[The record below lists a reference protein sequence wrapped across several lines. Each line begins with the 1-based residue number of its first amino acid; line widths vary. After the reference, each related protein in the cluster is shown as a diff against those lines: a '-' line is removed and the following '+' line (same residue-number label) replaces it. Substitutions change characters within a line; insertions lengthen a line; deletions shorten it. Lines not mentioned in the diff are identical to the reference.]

1 MPLSDDLL
9 KPIAGDNPAGA
20 DLRYDPLY
28 DKIKEAR
35 REDDDAPQ
43 GEWERTRKVAD
54 WPLVVKLATDALATK
69 TKDLQIA
76 AWLTEAL
83 IRREGFA
90 GLGQGLP
97 LLKGLTEQFWD
108 HVWPELEDGDAE
120 LRAAPLEW
128 VGTRLEIPLKMV
140 PLNKGGHDYLRY
152 KESRTIPTEA
162 EGDSD
167 EKKGEARRRAIE
179 DKKVTPEDFDK
190 AFAATPKPWVKQVVA
205 DLKNA
210 REILAAL
217 EQLCGDKFGD
227 SAPNYIPLR
236 NTLEEIDRVAQQLL
250 AKKLETDPDPV
261 EAAAADAGSGAGD
274 AGASSG
280 ASAAGGGGGGRALA
294 AEPVDANDA
303 ANRVVGA
310 ARFLRKSDPANPASY
325 LLLRALRWGEVR
337 AQGGNVDPRVLD
349 APTSQARTQL
359 KTLMLDQDWPGLLEA
374 AETVMGTPAGRGWL
388 DLQRYVLN
396 ACAGMGN
403 DFEFVTRAIRSELR
417 LLLVDVPGLAEM
429 SLMDDLPTAGPST
442 LSWLKSE
449 GLLTAAEEGDASAE
463 GGESAPAPAPAP
475 SGAQGTKDRLLDRA
489 LAEIKAGRPQKA
501 IEIIKRELDREQ
513 SRRGR
518 FLRQV
523 QLARV
528 MSVAGL
534 DAAAIQVLEELNTRI
549 EEHRLEEWES
559 GALVAEPLALLHRCL
574 ERTGGD
580 ETIRQ
585 ALYLRIVR
593 LDPVQALGFGQTG
606 GGGNGEG

>member
-1 MPLSDDLL
+1 MPLPDDLL
-9 KPIAGDNPAGA
+9 KPIAGANPAGA

-54 WPLVVKLATDALATK
+54 WPQVVKLTTDALSTK
-69 TKDLQIA
+69 TKDLQLA

-83 IRREGFA
+83 IRREGFP
-90 GLGQGLP
+90 GLVQGLP

-108 HVWPELEDGDAE
+108 QVYPEVEDGDVE

-128 VGTRLEIPLKMV
+128 VGTRLEIPVKMV
-140 PLNKGGHDYLRY
+140 PLNKSGHDFLRY

-162 EGDSD
+162 EADSD

-190 AFAATPKPWVKQVVA
+190 AFAATPKPWIKQVVA
-205 DLKNA
+205 DLKSA
-210 REILAAL
+210 QAAL
-217 EQLCGDKFGD
+217 QALEGLCVEKFAD
-227 SAPNYIPLR
+227 AAPNFIPLR
-236 NTLEEIDRVAQQLL
+236 NTLEEVDRAAAQLL
-250 AKKLETDPDPV
+250 AKKLESDPDPV
-261 EAAAADAGSGAGD
+261 EAAPADAGGGAESTGGGAAVS
-274 AGASSG
+274 AG
-280 ASAAGGGGGGRALA
+280 AGGGGARAMA
-294 AEPVDANDA
+294 AEPVDPADA
-303 ANRVVGA
+303 ANRVIGA
-310 ARFLRKSDPANPASY
+310 ARFLRKADPTSPASY

-337 AQGGNVDPRVLD
+337 AQGANLDPRLLD
-349 APTSQARTQL
+349 APSSQARTQL

-374 AETVMGTPAGRGWL
+374 AESVMATPAGRGWL

-396 ACAGMGN
+396 ACNGMGGEF
-403 DFEFVTRAIRSELR
+403 DFAARAIRSELR
-417 LLLVDVPGLAEM
+417 LLLLDVPGLADM

-442 LSWLKSE
+442 QTWLKAE
-449 GLLTAAEEGDASAE
+449 GLLAPADEGEGGAE
-463 GGESAPAPAPAP
+463 GGEASAPAPASQPA
-475 SGAQGTKDRLLDRA
+475 AQTSKDRLLDRA

-501 IEIIKRELDREQ
+501 IEMIKRELDREQ

-528 MSVAGL
+528 MSEAGL
-534 DAAAIQVLEELNTRI
+534 HAAAIPLLEEITTRI
-549 EEHRLEEWES
+549 DEHRLEEWES
-559 GALVAEPLALLHRCL
+559 GTLVAEPLALLHRCL
-574 ERTGGD
+574 QRTGGD
-580 ETIRQ
+580 ESARQ

-593 LDPVQALGFGQTG
+593 LDPVQALDFGQTG
-606 GGGNGEG
+606 GNGEG

>member
-1 MPLSDDLL
+1 MPLPDDLL

-54 WPLVVKLATDALATK
+54 WPQVVKLTTDALTNK
-69 TKDLQIA
+69 TKDLQLA

-83 IRREGFA
+83 IRREGFP
-90 GLGQGLP
+90 GLVQGLP

-108 HVWPELEDGDAE
+108 RVYPEMEDDDPE

-128 VGTRLEIPLKMV
+128 VGTRLEIPIKMV
-140 PLNKGGHDYLRY
+140 PLNKTGHDYLRF
-152 KESRTIPTEA
+152 KESRTIPTESEA
-162 EGDSD
+162 ESD
-167 EKKGEARRRAIE
+167 EKKGEARRRAVE

-190 AFAATPKPWVKQVVA
+190 AFAATPKPWIKQVVA
-205 DLKNA
+205 DLKTA
-210 REILAAL
+210 QAAL
-217 EQLCGDKFGD
+217 KALEGVCTEKFGD
-227 SAPNYIPLR
+227 AAPNFIPLR
-236 NTLEEIDRVAQQLL
+236 NTLEEVDRAAAQLL
-250 AKKLETDPDPV
+250 AKKLEQDPDPV
-261 EAAAADAGSGAGD
+261 EAAPADGGSAAVDGGAG
-274 AGASSG
+274 
-280 ASAAGGGGGGRALA
+280 AATSGGGGGGSRSLA
-294 AEPVDANDA
+294 AEPVDPADA

-310 ARFLRKSDPANPASY
+310 ARFLRKADPTSPSSY

-337 AQGGNVDPRVLD
+337 AQGANVDPRMLD

-374 AETVMGTPAGRGWL
+374 AEMVMSTPAGRGWL

-396 ACAGMGN
+396 ACTGMGN
-403 DFEFVTRAIRSELR
+403 EFDFVIRAIRSELR
-417 LLLVDVPGLAEM
+417 LLLLDVPGLAEM

-442 LSWLKSE
+442 LTWLKAE
-449 GLLTAAEEGDASAE
+449 GLLAPPEEGEAGSE
-463 GGESAPAPAPAP
+463 SGEANAPAAAAAQP
-475 SGAQGTKDRLLDRA
+475 GAQGTRDRLLDRA
-489 LAEIKAGRPQKA
+489 LAEIKAGRPQRA
-501 IEIIKRELDREQ
+501 IEMVKRELDREQ

-528 MSVAGL
+528 MCEAGL
-534 DAAAIQVLEELNTRI
+534 DAAAIPLLEEMTARI
-549 EEHRLEEWES
+549 EEHKLEDWES
-559 GALVAEPLALLHRCL
+559 GTLVAEPLALLHRCL

-580 ETIRQ
+580 EVAKQ
-585 ALYLRIVR
+585 ALYLKIVR

-606 GGGNGEG
+606 GNGEG

>member
-43 GEWERTRKVAD
+43 GEWERTRKLAD

-90 GLGQGLP
+90 GLAQGLP
-97 LLKGLTEQFWD
+97 LLRNLTEQFWD
-108 HVWPELEDGDAE
+108 NIWPEVEDGDLE

-140 PLNKGGHDYLRY
+140 PLNKGGHDFLRY

-162 EGDSD
+162 EADSD
-167 EKKGEARRRAIE
+167 EKKGEVRRKAIE

-190 AFAATPKPWVKQVVA
+190 AFATTPKPWVKQVIA
-205 DLKNA
+205 DLKSS
-210 REILAAL
+210 RESLATL
-217 EQLCGDKFGD
+217 EALCGDKFGD
-227 SAPNYIPLR
+227 SAPNFIPLR
-236 NTLEEIDRVAQQLL
+236 NALEEIDRVAQQLL

-261 EAAAADAGSGAGD
+261 EAAAPDATGGAAN
-274 AGASSG
+274 AGA
-280 ASAAGGGGGGRALA
+280 AAGGGAVAAGGGGRALA

-310 ARFLRKSDPANPASY
+310 ARWLRKADPSNPASY

-337 AQGGNVDPRVLD
+337 AQGANVDPRVLE

-374 AETVMGTPAGRGWL
+374 AETVMSTPAGRGWL

-403 DFEFVTRAIRSELR
+403 DFDFVTRAIRSELR

-442 LSWLKSE
+442 LSWLRSE
-449 GLLTAAEEGDASAE
+449 GLLTAAEDGEGA
-463 GGESAPAPAPAP
+463 ESAAETPAPAASPA
-475 SGAQGTKDRLLDRA
+475 AAGTRDRLLDRA
-489 LAEIKAGRPQKA
+489 LAAEPVDAN
-501 IEIIKRELDREQ
+501 
-513 SRRGR
+513 
-518 FLRQV
+518 
-523 QLARV
+523 
-528 MSVAGL
+528 
-534 DAAAIQVLEELNTRI
+534 DAANRVV
-549 EEHRLEEWES
+549 
-559 GALVAEPLALLHRCL
+559 GAARWLRKADPSNPASYLL
-574 ERTGGD
+574 
-580 ETIRQ
+580 
-585 ALYLRIVR
+585 LR
-593 LDPVQALGFGQTG
+593 
-606 GGGNGEG
+606 

>member
-1 MPLSDDLL
+1 MPLPDDLL
-9 KPIAGDNPAGA
+9 KPIAGENPAGA

-54 WPLVVKLATDALATK
+54 WPQVVKLATDALATK
-69 TKDLQIA
+69 TKDLQLA

-90 GLGQGLP
+90 GLVQGLP

-108 HVWPELEDGDAE
+108 QVYPELEDGDPE

-128 VGTRLEIPLKMV
+128 VGTRLEIPIKMV
-140 PLNKGGHDYLRY
+140 PLNRSGHDYLRY
-152 KESRTIPTEA
+152 KESRTIPTESEA
-162 EGDSD
+162 ESD
-167 EKKGEARRRAIE
+167 DKKGDVRRRAVE
-179 DKKVTPEDFDK
+179 EKKVTPEDFDK
-190 AFAATPKPWVKQVVA
+190 AFAATPKAWIKQVVA
-205 DLKNA
+205 DLKA
-210 REILAAL
+210 AQSALQAL
-217 EQLCGDKFGD
+217 EGACTEKFAD
-227 SAPNYIPLR
+227 AAPNFIPLR
-236 NTLEEIDRVAQQLL
+236 NTLEEVDRAAAQLL
-250 AKKLETDPDPV
+250 ARKLETDPDPV
-261 EAAAADAGSGAGD
+261 EAAAADGGASVAAD
-274 AGASSG
+274 AGGTGSAP
-280 ASAAGGGGGGRALA
+280 AAGGGGGGRALA
-294 AEPVDANDA
+294 AEPVDAGDA
-303 ANRVVGA
+303 ANRVIGA
-310 ARFLRKSDPANPASY
+310 ARFLRKNDPASPASY

-337 AQGGNVDPRVLD
+337 AQGANVDPRLLD
-349 APTSQARTQL
+349 APSSQARTQL

-374 AETVMGTPAGRGWL
+374 AETVMATPAGRGWL

-396 ACAGMGN
+396 ACGGLGN
-403 DFEFVTRAIRSELR
+403 EFDFVTRAIRSELR
-417 LLLVDVPGLAEM
+417 LLLLDIPGLAEM

-442 LSWLKSE
+442 LTWLKAE
-449 GLLTAAEEGDASAE
+449 GLLAPAEEGEGSVEGAEASAP
-463 GGESAPAPAPAP
+463 SRPAAPAT
-475 SGAQGTKDRLLDRA
+475 GGRDRLLDRA

-501 IEIIKRELDREQ
+501 IEMIKRELDREQ

-528 MSVAGL
+528 MCEAGL
-534 DAAAIQVLEELNTRI
+534 DAAAIPLLEEMTGRI
-549 EEHRLEEWES
+549 DEHKLEDWES
-559 GALVAEPLALLHRCL
+559 GTLVAEPLALLHRCL

-580 ETIRQ
+580 EGARQ

-606 GGGNGEG
+606 GNGEG